1 MRGMDLKQAIS
12 RNLSLK
18 TEYGAGGRVAGG
30 LFSRRVF
37 KRNSIRLDGEAEQ
50 DIIHEHEWNLGPL
63 CVTHR
68 SRNPN
73 LFSGD
78 AHEIGVSL
86 FKLIGVYSNDKDF
99 LIKAKAG
106 VSAGVLRTALGLTPA
121 RSLSHAVDLD
131 AAARA
136 GFRLNVTRLISDLK
150 RDETDPDQDE
160 FEDADPDFS

>member
-1 MRGMDLKQAIS
+1 MKFKDAIT

-30 LFSRRVF
+30 LFNRRVF
-37 KRNSIRLDGEAEQ
+37 KRQSYRLDGASQE
-50 DIIHEHEWNLGPL
+50 DVIHEHEWNLGPV

-78 AHEIGVSL
+78 PHEVGVSL
-86 FKLIGVYSNDKDF
+86 FRLIGVYSNDKD
-99 LIKAKAG
+99 LLVKAKTG
-106 VSAGVLRTALGLTPA
+106 LNVGVLRTALGLTPA
-121 RSLSHAVDLD
+121 RALAAAVDLD

-136 GFRLNVTRLISDLK
+136 GFRLNVTRLIDDIKRGAEESPMDESD
-150 RDETDPDQDE
+150 
-160 FEDADPDFS
+160 DADLDFS